1 VRIDDTV
8 KIDGGGDPVD
18 GLRALCAAAW
28 SAAPARDPVQI
39 TEALRDLGWR

>member
-1 VRIDDTV
+1 VRIGDAV

-28 SAAPARDPVQI
+28 SSAPLPDPVQI
-39 TEALRDLGWR
+39 TDALRDLGWR